1 MLEEFGLTK
10 TEEKVYLALVRAGES
25 NAADLIKK
33 TQLHRTTVYD
43 VLDRLIEKG
52 VVSFVIKNKI
62 KFYSSLDPSRFLDM
76 LSEERAEIEKKQV
89 LAKELISK
97 IHSIEKQANVKSI
110 AQIFLGANGKKAVM
124 QDLINEGQDF
134 IEFGAEGRFEDEM
147 STYTKQWAEQRRK
160 KKIKAKLLFRKG
172 IDVPTWDL
180 NEIKFVSQEYQSPA
194 ATIVYGNKVAIF
206 IDEEPSLIILIESE
220 KLAKSYRNYFNMLW
234 KIAEK

>member
-10 TEEKVYLALVRAGES
+10 TEEKVYLALVRSGES

-52 VVSFVIKNKI
+52 VVSFVTKNKI

-124 QDLINEGQDF
+124 QDLINEGKDF

-172 IDVPTWDL
+172 VEVPTWDL
-180 NEIKFVSQEYQSPA
+180 NEIRFVTQEYQSPA

-220 KLAKSYRNYFNMLW
+220 KLAKSYRNYFDMLW